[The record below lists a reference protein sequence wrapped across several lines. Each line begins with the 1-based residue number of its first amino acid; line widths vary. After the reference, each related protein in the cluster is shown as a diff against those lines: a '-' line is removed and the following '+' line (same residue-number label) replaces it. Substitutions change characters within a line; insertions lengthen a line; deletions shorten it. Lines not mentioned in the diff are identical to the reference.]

1 MTFLQSVEYYG
12 GVAADTNPANFP
24 AYKKIYGPYDTR
36 IANMKTAFSN
46 IMQAGVQVSL
56 LQ

>member
-1 MTFLQSVEYYG
+1 MS
-12 GVAADTNPANFP
+12 DTTWSFMPRTNGFPSNFP
-24 AYKKIYGPYDTR
+24 SWKKIYGPYDTR